1 MEKPLSLT
9 INEFKDKLQTAIMES
24 KLSPT
29 ILEIILKDI
38 YMNIREIATQYEQQE
53 INAYY
58 KENNTRDDSC
68 DDK

>member
-38 YMNIREIATQYEQQE
+38 YMNIREVATQYEQQE
-53 INAYY
+53 LDAYY
-58 KENNTRDDSC
+58 KENNTCNDSC